1 MYAKEHKLNQFD
13 GLIHKIDGTVTDQA
27 GHEVSMDEELIQN
40 QKQDWCDSGIK
51 GTDWC
56 AQEEAKDLNER
67 ASHQRGLMF
76 SQK

>member
-56 AQEEAKDLNER
+56 A
-67 ASHQRGLMF
+67 
-76 SQK
+76 